1 MKNVEFGHRV
11 DTNSFCSAIVPQLN
25 RKPETSSG
33 SGIWGRIKWLLQLNG
48 NAGSTILY
56 TSLSAVLV
64 ISVVC

>member
-1 MKNVEFGHRV
+1 
-11 DTNSFCSAIVPQLN
+11 VPQLN